1 MIGIHRQVYYRA
13 KRSKLLR
20 EEKASVVVELV
31 KQVRIRMPRLGG
43 KKVYHLLKK
52 KLQVLKIGRDKLF
65 KILRANN
72 LLIKPKKQYH
82 ITTNSFHRFK
92 KHKNKVEELVIN
104 RPEQVIVSDIT
115 YLGNRKNPMYLAL
128 ITDAYSKK
136 VLGYNLSDS
145 LNTEGALEALDMAIN
160 NRMYNNEPLIHHS
173 DRGVQYCS
181 DLYQKKL
188 IGNKIECSMTEKYDP
203 YQNAIAERINGIIK
217 QEFIGDIEVGSL
229 ELMQLLIDESIKIY
243 NSERPH
249 LSCALMTPDWMHQ
262 QRKLK
267 RKTYKMKKQ
276 NTLKVEHPA

>member
-1 MIGIHRQVYYRA
+1 MVGIHRQVYYRA

-20 EEKASVVVELV
+20 EEKARAVVELV
-31 KQVRIRMPRLGG
+31 KKVRIRMPRLGG

-115 YLGNRKNPMYLAL
+115 YLGNRKKPMYLAL

-249 LSCALMTPDWMHQ
+249 LSCALMTPDLMHQ

>member
-20 EEKASVVVELV
+20 EEKASAVVELV
-31 KQVRIRMPRLGG
+31 KKVRIRMPRLGG

-115 YLGNRKNPMYLAL
+115 YLGNRKKPMYLAL

-249 LSCALMTPDWMHQ
+249 LSCALMTPDLMHQ

>member
-115 YLGNRKNPMYLAL
+115 YLGNRKKPMYLAL

>member
-20 EEKASVVVELV
+20 EEKASAVVELV
-31 KQVRIRMPRLGG
+31 KKVRIRMPRLGG

-92 KHKNKVEELVIN
+92 KHKNKVDELVIN

-115 YLGNRKNPMYLAL
+115 YLGNRKKPMYLAL

-145 LNTEGALEALDMAIN
+145 LNKEGALEALDMAIN